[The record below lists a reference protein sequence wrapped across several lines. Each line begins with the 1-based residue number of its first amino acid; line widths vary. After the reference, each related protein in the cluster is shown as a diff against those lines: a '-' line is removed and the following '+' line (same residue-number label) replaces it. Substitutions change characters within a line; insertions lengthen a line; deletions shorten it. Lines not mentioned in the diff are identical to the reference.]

1 MTTDPGLIDLTKP
14 RLKEYLVML
23 SSAEEIYI
31 LATDS
36 MDAAFHALELSEDR
50 NCKLINVRLADEW

>member
-1 MTTDPGLIDLTKP
+1 MTTDLNPIDLSKP
-14 RLKEYLVML
+14 RLKEYLVTL
-23 SSAEEIYI
+23 SSAEELYI

-50 NCKLINVRLADEW
+50 NCKLVNVRLADEW

>member
-14 RLKEYLVML
+14 RLKEYLVTL
-23 SSAEEIYI
+23 SSAEDIYI

-36 MDAAFHALELSEDR
+36 MSAAFHALELSEDR

>member
-1 MTTDPGLIDLTKP
+1 VT
-14 RLKEYLVML
+14 L
-23 SSAEEIYI
+23 SSAEELYI

-36 MDAAFHALELSEDR
+36 MSAAFHALELSEDR